1 MAKRSD
7 IPRARFSIS
16 CRESDWERIR
26 EIAARRGVSIND
38 HIISAGLTAEPRPG
52 EPEARPL
59 SGAERR
65 RLARRVD
72 LLAGSMLAEAG
83 RGAGAI
89 ARLRQAV
96 ELVLAATLRDLVRQ
110 GRGHE
115 IGPLLSDMFDPEH
128 GPEVER
134 QFRAWMERGPP
145 AE

>member
-1 MAKRSD
+1 MAKRSK

-38 HIISAGLTAEPRPG
+38 HIITAGLTAEPRP
-52 EPEARPL
+52 EAPEARPL

-65 RLARRVD
+65 RVVRRVD
-72 LLAGSMLAEAG
+72 LLAESMLAEAG
-83 RGAGAI
+83 HGAGAI

-110 GRGHE
+110 DREHE
-115 IGPLLSDMFDPEH
+115 IGPLLADAFGPEH

-134 QFRAWMERGPP
+134 QFRAWMERDTP